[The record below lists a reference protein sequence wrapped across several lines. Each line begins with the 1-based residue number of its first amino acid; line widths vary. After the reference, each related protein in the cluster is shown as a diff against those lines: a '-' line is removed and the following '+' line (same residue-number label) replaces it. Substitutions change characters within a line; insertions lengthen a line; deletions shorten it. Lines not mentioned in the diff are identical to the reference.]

1 MKKFIHILTIVL
13 YSLPSDGQ
21 IIAELHI
28 DIFRPKNVK
37 TIYTYFKSQD
47 TLRHRENDHKI
58 LERKTGYYPNNVI
71 KSDLLI
77 NIFSEKIQDTMQ
89 YKVFSLNSD
98 STIKSER
105 EYSTSIQKWVEPAFY
120 KYTNRQLYAID
131 YGDGYKI
138 TRTFDTNGRI
148 IREKTGNKY
157 FTMYDFVYDSL
168 GRLTQY
174 VCYSVKDKKYKIQT
188 LFLFKYDYKQKSDS
202 LFCTSTE
209 YVIQVSDK
217 TWDKMQR
224 SAPIKYDHNNP
235 EFKVELWPSYKVTVF
250 NNRQEIIDERNGFRR
265 EKESFPGHVTWTR
278 RTYVYEY
285 Y

>member
-1 MKKFIHILTIVL
+1 MHST
-13 YSLPSDGQ
+13 GQ
-21 IIAELHI
+21 IFAELHI
-28 DIFRPKNVK
+28 DLFRPKNVK
-37 TIYTYFKSQD
+37 MVYTYFKSLD

-58 LERKTGYYPNNVI
+58 LERKTEYYTNSLI

-77 NIFSEKIQDTMQ
+77 NIFSDKIQDTMQ
-89 YKVFSLNSD
+89 YKVFSVNND

-105 EYSTSIQKWVEPAFY
+105 EYSTSIQKWLEPAYY
-120 KYTNRQLYAID
+120 KYANKQSYTID

-168 GRLTQY
+168 GRLIQY
-174 VCYSVKDKKYKIQT
+174 ICYSAKDKKYKIQT
-188 LFLFKYDYKQKSDS
+188 LFLFKYDYKQESDS

-209 YVIQVSDK
+209 YVVQVNDK
-217 TWDKMQR
+217 TWDKMQNNP
-224 SAPIKYDHNNP
+224 PIKYDYNDP
-235 EFKVELWPSYKVTVF
+235 DFKIELWPSYKVTVF
-250 NNRQEIIDERNGFRR
+250 NKRHEIIDERNGFRR

-278 RTYVYEY
+278 RTYIYEY